1 MLILWITGLATPATI
16 CLAALAAL
24 ILDAL
29 LGEPDWLYRRAPH
42 PVAWLGARIAAGE
55 VIWNRDD
62 QSEASRFRRG
72 LALTLAVTLLALV
85 VGLILGLIFWA
96 IPMGWLLEALLAAML
111 LAGRDLYDHVAAVA
125 RDLARSLPEGRA
137 AVAHIVGRDPDA
149 QDQGGV
155 ARAALES
162 LAENFSDGLVAP
174 LFWYLLLGLPGLLAY
189 KAINTLDSMLG
200 HHTPRYAAFGK
211 AAARLDD
218 GVNFVPA
225 RLAGGLIALAA
236 LALPKARA
244 GRAWRTML
252 RDAPRHRSPNAGWQ
266 EAALAGALDFA
277 LAGPRVYPDETVD
290 DPWMGDGRSELGPV
304 DIRAGLRL
312 YIAAWAM
319 TALLTA
325 GLWAAAS
332 RLTVL

>member
-1 MLILWITGLATPATI
+1 MLMLWITGLAAPATI
-16 CLAALAAL
+16 CLT
-24 ILDAL
+24 AL
-29 LGEPDWLYRRAPH
+29 LALVLDTLAGEPDWLYRRAPH
-42 PVAWLGARIAAGE
+42 PVAWLGARIEAGE
-55 VIWNRDD
+55 AVWNRDD
-62 QSEASRFRRG
+62 HSEAARFRRG
-72 LALTLAVTLLALV
+72 LALTLAVTLSALAVGLAL
-85 VGLILGLIFWA
+85 GLILWSIPGGWA
-96 IPMGWLLEALLAAML
+96 LEALLAALL

-125 RDLARSLPEGRA
+125 RALARSLPEGRA
-137 AVAHIVGRDPDA
+137 EVAHIVGRDPDA
-149 QDQGGV
+149 LDEGGV

-200 HHTPRYAAFGK
+200 HHTPRYEAFGK

-236 LALPKARA
+236 LVMPRAQA
-244 GRAWRTML
+244 GRAWRTMW

-290 DPWMGDGRSELGPV
+290 DPWMGDGRANLTAQ

-312 YIAAWAM
+312 YLAACAM
-319 TALLTA
+319 TAVLIA
-325 GLWAAAS
+325 GLW
-332 RLTVL
+332 TVAW